1 MVRES
6 LAENLR
12 GNHMAFWEKSI
23 LGNEK
28 KALFLEQCPVCS
40 SNGKGATVAEL
51 GQARESS
58 GRAQI
63 VVARW

>member
-1 MVRES
+1 
-6 LAENLR
+6 
-12 GNHMAFWEKSI
+12 MAFWEKSI
-23 LGNEK
+23 LGKEK
-28 KALFLEQCPVCS
+28 KVLFLQQCPVYS
-40 SNGKGATVAEL
+40 SNGKGAIVAKL

>member
-1 MVRES
+1 
-6 LAENLR
+6 
-12 GNHMAFWEKSI
+12 MAFWEKSI
-23 LGNEK
+23 LGKEK
-28 KALFLEQCPVCS
+28 KALFLQQCPVCS
-40 SNGKGATVAEL
+40 SNGKGAIVAKL